1 MRLLSALRPAAAS
14 VAALI
19 ATLAAAPALAEVTLS
34 EDPGPMGCTATLS
47 GPLTPESAQAFAA
60 FTAEQGWQAEV
71 YGSRRLCLDS
81 PGGTHG
87 AALEIAR
94 QVSGL
99 GMGTAVGPGATCDS
113 ACALVFMAGQRQGE
127 ETLAL
132 ADRLLHPQGRLGFD
146 APALVAEDRTYSR
159 PEIDAAYAV
168 ALRSLRDLLALR
180 DALQMTFAESLLL
193 EMLSTPPG
201 ETRRIATVGDAARW
215 RIPVTPAAAPDA
227 PREALVEQA
236 CANAQS
242 ARYGTPVAAGISDA
256 LSLINTA
263 IETPDGAVRVTTL
276 PAFLGE
282 GAYAC
287 TVTLFPEPQPGG
299 AIGEVSFGNGG
310 FTEALATLYPYM
322 THPPDTALTDLPVA
336 GAGPVAA
343 LKPVLLASD
352 ARPFAP
358 AAGDSCWIAG
368 PEVAVSEVSEY
379 VNLRGGTGF
388 GAEILREVP
397 LGEAL
402 TLIGNPVVAGR
413 QDERQSCAAACRS
426 MAADPDD
433 PGHAGAVRGCIARN
447 AVWYRVRDAEGTEG
461 FISRKFLRAR

>member
-1 MRLLSALRPAAAS
+1 MRLISALRPAAAAS

-19 ATLAAAPALAEVTLS
+19 ATLAAAPALADVTLS

-60 FTAEQGWQAEV
+60 FTAEQGWQTEY
-71 YGSRRLCLDS
+71 YGTRRLCLDS
-81 PGGTHG
+81 PGGAYG

-99 GMGTAVGPGATCDS
+99 GMGTAVGSGATCDS
-113 ACALVFMAGQRQGE
+113 ACALIFMAGQRQGE
-127 ETLAL
+127 ENLAL
-132 ADRLLHPQGRLGFD
+132 ADRLLHPQGRLGFH
-146 APALVAEDRTYSR
+146 APALVAEDRAYSR
-159 PEIDAAYAV
+159 AEIDAAYAV

-180 DALQMTFAESLLL
+180 DTLQLTFAESLLL
-193 EMLSTPPG
+193 EMLSTPPD
-201 ETRRIATVGDAARW
+201 EMRRIATVGDAARW

-242 ARYGTPVAAGISDA
+242 ARYGESVAAGISDA
-256 LSLINTA
+256 LTLIDTA
-263 IETPDGAVRVTTL
+263 IETPDGGVRVTTV

-287 TVTLFPEPQPGG
+287 TVTLFPEAGQGG
-299 AIGEVSFGNGG
+299 AIGEVSFGSGG
-310 FTEALATLYPYM
+310 FTEALSPLYPYM
-322 THPPDTALTDLPVA
+322 LHPPETALADLPTQA
-336 GAGPVAA
+336 PTDG

-352 ARPFAP
+352 DRPFAP
-358 AAGDSCWIAG
+358 GAGDSCWIAG
-368 PEVAVSEVSEY
+368 SAVEVAEVSDF
-379 VNLRGGTGF
+379 VNLRDATGYGG
-388 GAEILREVP
+388 AVLREVP

-402 TLIGNPVVAGR
+402 TLLGNPVVAGR
-413 QDERQSCAAACRS
+413 EEERQACAGACRAMS
-426 MAADPDD
+426 ANPDD
-433 PGHAGAVRGCIARN
+433 PANAEAVRGCIARN
-447 AVWYRVRDAEGTEG
+447 AVWYKVRDDQGTEG

>member
-1 MRLLSALRPAAAS
+1 MRLFPALMLAAAS
-14 VAALI
+14 
-19 ATLAAAPALAEVTLS
+19 LAAPVTAAVTLS
-34 EDPGPMGCTATLS
+34 EEPGPMGCTATLS

-71 YGSRRLCLDS
+71 YGTRRLCLDS
-81 PGGTHG
+81 PGGDYG

-94 QVSGL
+94 QVAGL

-113 ACALVFMAGQRQGE
+113 ACALMFMAGQRQGE
-127 ETLAL
+127 EDLPLT
-132 ADRLLHPQGRLGFD
+132 DRQLHPRGRLGFD
-146 APALVAEDRTYSR
+146 APALVTEDRSHSR
-159 PEIDAAYAV
+159 AEIDAAYGV

-180 DALQMTFAESLLL
+180 DDIGMTFAESLLL
-193 EMLSTPPG
+193 EMLATPPG
-201 ETRRIATVGDAARW
+201 EMRRIATVGDAARW
-215 RIPVTPAAAPDA
+215 RMPVTPTAAPDA

-256 LSLINTA
+256 LSLIDTA
-263 IETPDGAVRVTTL
+263 IETPDGGVRVTTL

-299 AIGEVSFGNGG
+299 AIGEVSFGSGG

-322 THPPDTALTDLPVA
+322 MHPPDTVLTDLPVA
-336 GAGPVAA
+336 GPDPVAA

-426 MAADPDD
+426 MAADPED